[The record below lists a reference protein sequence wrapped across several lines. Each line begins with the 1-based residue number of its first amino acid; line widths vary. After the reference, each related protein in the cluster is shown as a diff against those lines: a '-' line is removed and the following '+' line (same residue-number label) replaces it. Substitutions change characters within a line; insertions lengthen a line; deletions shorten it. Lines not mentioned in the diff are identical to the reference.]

1 MPRPKQQE
9 LRQPEL
15 RQGEH
20 GIPMGNKLCQ
30 EFWEE
35 QPQVWFNLLERKFD
49 EYQIESNSRKS
60 SLLLS
65 RLTQKALFAV
75 QDLIDDN
82 DTTYEQIK
90 TRLLNHFGDSVQHK
104 VTISCFLVRPK

>member
-1 MPRPKQQE
+1 MPRPKLQE

-15 RQGEH
+15 RLGEH

-35 QPQVWFNLLERKFD
+35 QPQVWFNLLERKFE
-49 EYQIESNSRKS
+49 EYQIESNLRKS

-65 RLTQKALFAV
+65 RLTQKALLAV
-75 QDLIDDN
+75 LDLIDDN
-82 DTTYEQIK
+82 DTTYEQVKI
-90 TRLLNHFGDSVQHK
+90 RL
-104 VTISCFLVRPK
+104 

>member
-1 MPRPKQQE
+1 MPRLKQQE

-20 GIPMGNKLCQ
+20 GIPMGNKICQ

-49 EYQIESNSRKS
+49 EYQLESNPRKC

-65 RLTQKALFAV
+65 RLTQKALLAV

-82 DTTYEQIK
+82 DTTYE
-90 TRLLNHFGDSVQHK
+90 
-104 VTISCFLVRPK
+104 

>member
-1 MPRPKQQE
+1 MPRPKLQE

-15 RQGEH
+15 RLGEH

-35 QPQVWFNLLERKFD
+35 QPQVWFNLLKRKFE
-49 EYQIESNSRKS
+49 EYQIESNLRKS

-65 RLTQKALFAV
+65 RLTQKALLAV
-75 QDLIDDN
+75 LDLIDDN
-82 DTTYEQIK
+82 DTTYEQVKI
-90 TRLLNHFGDSVQHK
+90 RL
-104 VTISCFLVRPK
+104 